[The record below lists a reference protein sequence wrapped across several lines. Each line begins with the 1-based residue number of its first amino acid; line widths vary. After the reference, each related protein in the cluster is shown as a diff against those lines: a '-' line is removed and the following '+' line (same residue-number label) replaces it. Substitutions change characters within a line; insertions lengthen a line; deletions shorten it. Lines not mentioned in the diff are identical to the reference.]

1 MINFLARKY
10 IKDYKNVTNQNVR
23 LAYGYLCSFVG
34 IVLNVLLFLGKFT
47 VGSLSAS
54 VSITADAF
62 NNLSDA
68 GSSIIG
74 LIGFKLASQ
83 KPDPDHPFGHGRYEY
98 IASLVISA
106 IIIIIAYEL
115 GRESIGKIIHPEK
128 VSYSIISL
136 LVLICSIVVKL
147 YMYFY
152 NKKTGE
158 LIDSSTMKATSLD
171 SISDAISTSAVLLSA
186 IIAMTFNF
194 YVDGYIG
201 LAVALFIAWS
211 GISSARETIDL
222 LLGTPP
228 DPEFVKQIQDIVMS
242 HEGILGIHDMLVHN
256 YGPGRI
262 FVSLHAEVPSDGNIL
277 EIHDTI
283 DNIEKDILLEMGCMV
298 TIHMDPIN
306 VSDEETNKAKE
317 MVKEIL
323 KDIDENIGFHD
334 FRIVSGPTHTN
345 LIFDILVPH
354 KYKYTDE
361 EIVHMISREIHEQNQ
376 EYFSVINVDKDFS
389 NYIQ

>member
-228 DPEFVKQIQDIVMS
+228 DSEFVRQIQDIVMS

>member
-228 DPEFVKQIQDIVMS
+228 DPEFVRQIQDIVMS